1 MAGATVKGK
10 KKRVNHDDKMGKFLE
25 NWSLLHDIK
34 LEQVKVPPGRH
45 RSHFKLTEFSLN
57 NHLELCKI
65 CHQTELKPKCFQPS
79 VFQHVWDK
87 YILKSKQE

>member
-1 MAGATVKGK
+1 MA
-10 KKRVNHDDKMGKFLE
+10 KFSE

-34 LEQVKVPPGRH
+34 LEQVYVLQVPPGKH

-65 CHQTELKPKCFQPS
+65 CHQTELKPKCFQLS
-79 VFQHVWDK
+79 VFQYVWDK
-87 YILKSKQE
+87 HIVKSKQK